1 MALFGMHKPS
11 SVGATCSNSGV
22 GSLQRKFRQII
33 QSDGANDLETLCAD
47 FVHRIIRSVP
57 PGIIEIYD
65 VDRRNPNR
73 IQRRVIVNQIPV
85 EVAEVFSKLQR
96 FSRGKDIARQRGR

>member
-1 MALFGMHKPS
+1 MALVQRRAAKSFVRSATSIASFGVHKPS

-33 QSDGANDLETLCAD
+33 QSDGANDLETLCAN

-57 PGIIEIYD
+57 PGVIEIWMMS
-65 VDRRNPNR
+65 
-73 IQRRVIVNQIPV
+73 IVGIPI
-85 EVAEVFSKLQR
+85 AFS
-96 FSRGKDIARQRGR
+96 GV